1 MQQQRRV
8 MWNATVKTKPFHDQL
23 RAAQIAGCS
32 ALSVT
37 PSDYNRWLG
46 SGVSTHDLKRMAA
59 DYGIEISH
67 LDPFVRWVDDWKPSA
82 PGVDFPTNS
91 VAFDA
96 DDFFRMADALGTGTF
111 TAWGGFP
118 DGRYSTQ
125 QVVDSFGALCDRAAR
140 HGMQCGLEFIPLWEV
155 GTLKKAWEVVS
166 LAGARNGGIV
176 LDMWHYFRGTPDD
189 ALLASIPGSKIFAV
203 QLCDAPKQLPRG
215 MTLAQEGLGG
225 RLLPGSGDFPIGPV
239 IDVLREKN
247 GLNNVGLEI
256 FSDEIDA
263 MDTQTVG
270 RIAKDLMHRFGV

>member
-1 MQQQRRV
+1 MHQHRRV
-8 MWNATVKTKPFHDQL
+8 MWNATVKTKPFQDQL
-23 RAAQIAGCS
+23 RAAHIAGCS

-37 PSDYNRWLG
+37 PSDYVRWLG
-46 SGVSTHDLKRMAA
+46 SGASTNDLKSMAS

-67 LDPFVRWVDDWKPSA
+67 LDPFVRWTTDWEPSA
-82 PGVDFPTNS
+82 PGVDFPIND

-118 DGRYSTQ
+118 DGQYSTQ
-125 QVVDSFGALCDRAAR
+125 QIVDAFGALCDRAAR
-140 HGMQCGLEFIPLWEV
+140 HGMQCGLEFIPLWEI
-155 GTLKKAWEVVS
+155 GTLKQAWEVVS

-176 LDMWHYFRGTPDD
+176 LDMWHYFRGTPDN

-203 QLCDAPKQLPRG
+203 QLCDAPHHLPQG
-215 MTLAQEGLGG
+215 MTLAQEGLGH
-225 RLLPGSGDFPIGPV
+225 RLLPGSGDFPIGAV
-239 IDVLREKN
+239 VDVLRKTG

-263 MDTQTVG
+263 MNPKAIGT
-270 RIAKDLMHRFGV
+270 IAKTLMHRFGV